1 MYIHRNIMDS
11 LRYPLKNWVKLL
23 ILGVIL
29 LIPIVNLIGLGY
41 YLKAIR
47 STFEGSNLLPGFDN
61 MVELFINGIKLVIVG
76 LIYAVVP
83 LILFIIASI
92 FGSLFLWLAILFAM
106 AISIVA
112 FMGIANMVYHNNEIG
127 AALRYQEII
136 ETISVVGWGKYIIWW
151 IILMF
156 ILTISGIIVSI
167 IGGVLLYYVLGFIC
181 LAVGY
186 GYLTL
191 FQARSIALTFAS
203 SKNHE

>member
-11 LRYPLKNWVKLL
+11 LRYPLKNWVKLI

-41 YLKAIR
+41 CLKAIR

-61 MVELFINGIKLVIVG
+61 MVELFLNGIKLFIVG

-83 LILFIIASI
+83 LILFIVASI
-92 FGSLFLWLAILFAM
+92 FGSLFLWLAIISAM
-106 AISIVA
+106 VISIVA
-112 FMGIANMVYHNNEIG
+112 FMGIANMVYYNNDIG
-127 AALRYQEII
+127 AALKYQEII
-136 ETISVVGWGKYIIWW
+136 ETISAMGWGKYIIWW

-156 ILTISGIIVSI
+156 ILTITGVVVSI
-167 IGGVLLYYVLGFIC
+167 IGGVLLYYMLGFIF

-191 FQARSIALTFAS
+191 FLARSIALTFAS

>member
-1 MYIHRNIMDS
+1 MYINRNIMDS
-11 LRYPLKNWVKLL
+11 LRYPLKNWVKLI

-41 YLKAIR
+41 CLKSIR

-61 MVELFINGIKLVIVG
+61 MGELFINGIKLFIVG

-83 LILFIIASI
+83 LILFMVASI
-92 FGSLFLWLAILFAM
+92 FGSLFLWLAIFSAM
-106 AISIVA
+106 AISIVG
-112 FMGIANMVYHNNEIG
+112 FMGIANMVYHNNDIG
-127 AALRYQEII
+127 SALRYQEII
-136 ETISVVGWGKYIIWW
+136 ETISVMGWAKYIIWW
-151 IILMF
+151 IIFMF
-156 ILTISGIIVSI
+156 ILTITGIVVSI
-167 IGGVLLYYVLGFIC
+167 IGGVLLYYVPGFIF

>member
-1 MYIHRNIMDS
+1 MDS
-11 LRYPLKNWVKLL
+11 LRYPLKNWLKLI

-41 YLKAIR
+41 CLKAIR

-61 MVELFINGIKLVIVG
+61 IGELFINGIKLFIVG
-76 LIYAVVP
+76 LIYAAVP
-83 LILFIIASI
+83 LILFIVASI
-92 FGSLFLWLAILFAM
+92 FGSLFLWLAILAGM

-112 FMGIANMVYHNNEIG
+112 FMGIANMVYYNNDIS
-127 AALRYQEII
+127 AALRYQEIV
-136 ETISVVGWGKYIIWW
+136 ETIGTIGWGKYIIWW
-151 IILMF
+151 IILML
-156 ILTISGIIVSI
+156 ILTIAGVAVSI
-167 IGGVLLYYVLGFIC
+167 IGGVLLYYVLGFIF

-203 SKNHE
+203 QY

>member
-11 LRYPLKNWVKLL
+11 LRYPLKNWVKLI

-41 YLKAIR
+41 CLKAIR

-61 MVELFINGIKLVIVG
+61 MVELFLNGIKLFIVG

-83 LILFIIASI
+83 LILFIVASI
-92 FGSLFLWLAILFAM
+92 FGSLFLWLAIISAM

-112 FMGIANMVYHNNEIG
+112 FMGIANMVYYNNDIG
-127 AALRYQEII
+127 AALKYQEIL
-136 ETISVVGWGKYIIWW
+136 ETISTMGWGKYIIWW

-156 ILTISGIIVSI
+156 ILTITEVVVSI
-167 IGGVLLYYVLGFIC
+167 IGGVLLYYVLGFIF

>member
-11 LRYPLKNWVKLL
+11 LRYPLKNWVKLI

-41 YLKAIR
+41 CLKAIR

-61 MVELFINGIKLVIVG
+61 MVELFLNGIKLFIVG

-83 LILFIIASI
+83 LILFIVASI
-92 FGSLFLWLAILFAM
+92 FGSLFLWLAIISAM

-112 FMGIANMVYHNNEIG
+112 FMGIANMVYYNNDIG

-136 ETISVVGWGKYIIWW
+136 GTISAMGWGKYIIWW
-151 IILMF
+151 IIFMF
-156 ILTISGIIVSI
+156 ILTITGIVVSI
-167 IGGVLLYYVLGFIC
+167 IGGVLLYYVLGFIF